1 MTLGLPCAMHCCDQ
15 LFYLYISVVLQLIP
29 DQESIKFTLVIA
41 GLHDRYQFTRQLPVS
56 TTRGNVNYQ

>member
-1 MTLGLPCAMHCCDQ
+1 MQCCDL

-29 DQESIKFTLVIA
+29 DQDSMKFTLVIV